1 MDNYSSSDK
10 GKARIKRNR
19 DVNGSWVLLFAIAA
33 DLAVS
38 DIRVNRR
45 HVL

>member
-10 GKARIKRNR
+10 GAARNKRKRN
-19 DVNGSWVLLFAIAA
+19 VNGSCVLLFAIAA